1 MASARIRSSRA
12 PRIRARGQCFTW
24 RDLTQVKAGNAQA
37 EHSPAR
43 MAPLPEDTQ
52 EDCLARAEY
61 AVRQAKRAHTDQDR
75 RRWLEI
81 AEEWRTL
88 ALMTR
93 LKRDARD
100 TP

>member
-1 MASARIRSSRA
+1 
-12 PRIRARGQCFTW
+12 
-24 RDLTQVKAGNAQA
+24 
-37 EHSPAR
+37 
-43 MAPLPEDTQ
+43 MAPIPDDTT

-61 AVRQAKRAHTDQDR
+61 ALRQARKADSDEDR

-93 LKRDARD
+93 SKND
-100 TP
+100 TRHGL